1 MTLHVNGFHRRALL
15 AVLLVAGLAASGCAK
30 TINHVLA
37 DPSRYRD
44 REIKLSGEVRDSYS
58 VANQGAYRIE
68 DRTGQLWIISDR
80 GVPRTG
86 ARVTVRGIIREGFNL
101 GTLGERLRLP
111 PGIGSGL
118 VMVESS
124 HKAK

>member
-1 MTLHVNGFHRRALL
+1 MTLHVHGFHRRALL

-58 VANQGAYRIE
+58 VAERGAYRIQ
-68 DRTGQLWIISDR
+68 DRTGQLWVVSDH

-86 ARVTVRGIIREGFNL
+86 ARVTVRGIIREGFNFGIL
-101 GTLGERLRLP
+101 ADRVRLP
-111 PGIGSGL
+111 AGIGSGL
-118 VMVESS
+118 VLVESS
-124 HKAK
+124 HKAR